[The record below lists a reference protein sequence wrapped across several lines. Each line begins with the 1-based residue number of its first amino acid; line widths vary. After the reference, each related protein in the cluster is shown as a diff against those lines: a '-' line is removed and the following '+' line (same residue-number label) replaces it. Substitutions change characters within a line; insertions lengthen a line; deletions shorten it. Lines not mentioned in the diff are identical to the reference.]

1 MDVSEKWGNDVE
13 TAVGLALD
21 ELKLTRDEV
30 EVTVLEEPSKGFFG
44 IGAKL
49 ALVRVERKKK
59 VEEVKEPVAEI
70 KKPEPVKQAKKPRQD
85 KSAKSN
91 KHVEKVKEEKES
103 IILTTEDVEGLVDAP
118 DHPAVEC
125 LTEVAERM

>member
-49 ALVRVERKKK
+49 ALVRVERKKQ
-59 VEEVKEPVAEI
+59 VEEVKEVEEIKEPVAEV
-70 KKPEPVKQAKKPRQD
+70 KKSEPAKPAKNSR
-85 KSAKSN
+85 SAKPA
-91 KHVEKVKEEKES
+91 KTPKRAETVKEEKES
-103 IILTTEDVEGLVDAP
+103 IILTKEDVEGLVDAP
-118 DHPAVEC
+118 DHPAD
-125 LTEVAERM
+125 